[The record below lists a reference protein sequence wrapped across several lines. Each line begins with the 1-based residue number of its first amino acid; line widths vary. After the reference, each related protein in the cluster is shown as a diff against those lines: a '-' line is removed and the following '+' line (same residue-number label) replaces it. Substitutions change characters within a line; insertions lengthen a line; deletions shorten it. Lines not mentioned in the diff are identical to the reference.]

1 MLIFH
6 IGIAF
11 IDMTH
16 PDKAKHKK
24 LQDSAGFS
32 RVFFG
37 RRKPFCPPFFSI
49 SISRRRRLRI
59 RFGFF
64 ACQDKIYQLF
74 RVIKAVVVAC
84 DSLPVIYNTVFP
96 VFLKA
101 RKQLFLTVAP
111 YKHCKAERL
120 YFAEEPFAA
129 LRAAVG
135 T

>member
-16 PDKAKHKK
+16 PDKTRHKELPGGK
-24 LQDSAGFS
+24 GFF
-32 RVFFG
+32 RVFFLTPQAFMSYVF
-37 RRKPFCPPFFSI
+37 RI

-64 ACQDKIYQLF
+64 ACKDKFYQLF
-74 RVIKAVVVAC
+74 RLAKAIVVAY
-84 DSLPVIYNTVFP
+84 DSLTVIYNTIFLVS
-96 VFLKA
+96 LKA
-101 RKQLFLTVAP
+101 GKQFFLTVAP
-111 YKHCKAERL
+111 DKHCKAERL
-120 YFAEEPFAA
+120 YFPEESFAA

>member
-16 PDKAKHKK
+16 PDKAKHKE
-24 LQDSAGFS
+24 LQGGKGFF
-32 RVFFG
+32 RVFFLTPQAFMSYVF
-37 RRKPFCPPFFSI
+37 RI

-84 DSLPVIYNTVFP
+84 DSLPVIYNTVFL
-96 VFLKA
+96 VFLKTV
-101 RKQLFLTVAP
+101 KQLFLTVAP

-129 LRAAVG
+129 LSTAVG